1 MTKYPTPQESIFHV
15 TETCATYYSNCI
27 LRFQQNISGG
37 STSTR
42 KPEDKKKARSRREQA
57 AHIFVALY
65 QTYVRVRDQV
75 FGSTPLC
82 FKYGPV
88 VLEVK
93 IEEPLYPLH
102 RLYPS
107 TAVLL

>member
-1 MTKYPTPQESIFHV
+1 MTCFVSRPSGI
-15 TETCATYYSNCI
+15 I
-27 LRFQQNISGG
+27 LVKFAAVIAFSGFNEIIQADLRVPR
-37 STSTR
+37 SQ
-42 KPEDKKKARSRREQA
+42 KKKASSRREQA
-57 AHIFVALY
+57 AHIVFALY

-75 FGSTPLC
+75 FGSTPFL
-82 FKYGPV
+82 FKYCPV

-93 IEEPLYPLH
+93 IEEPPYPLH

>member
-1 MTKYPTPQESIFHV
+1 MQLAALIAF
-15 TETCATYYSNCI
+15 
-27 LRFQQNISGG
+27 SGFNKIIQADPRVPR
-37 STSTR
+37 SQ
-42 KPEDKKKARSRREQA
+42 KKKASSRREQA
-57 AHIFVALY
+57 AHIVFALY

-75 FGSTPLC
+75 FGSTSLLI
-82 FKYGPV
+82 KYCPV
-88 VLEVK
+88 VFKVV

>member
-1 MTKYPTPQESIFHV
+1 MVRRGYLPALYVQEADLHKIQLAPVIAFCGFNKIIRAH
-15 TETCATYYSNCI
+15 
-27 LRFQQNISGG
+27 LRVPRSQ
-37 STSTR
+37 
-42 KPEDKKKARSRREQA
+42 KKKASSRREQA
-57 AHIFVALY
+57 AHIFCALY

-75 FGSTPLC
+75 FGSTPFL
-82 FKYGPV
+82 FKYCPV

-93 IEEPLYPLH
+93 IEEPPYPLH